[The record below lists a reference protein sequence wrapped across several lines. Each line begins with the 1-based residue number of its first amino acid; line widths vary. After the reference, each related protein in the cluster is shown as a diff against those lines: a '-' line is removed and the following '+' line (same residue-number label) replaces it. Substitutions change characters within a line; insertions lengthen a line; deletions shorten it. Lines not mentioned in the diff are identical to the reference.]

1 MGFWVG
7 SRSVQGLT
15 LARNPGSG
23 DTGYTVDQG
32 RVGSGPGRI
41 PKPGTTLY
49 LPEAIFPYSTNDILH
64 PLLFA
69 ALLF

>member
-41 PKPGTTLY
+41 PKPGTTLIVRRNRERLGY
-49 LPEAIFPYSTNDILH
+49 AEEA
-64 PLLFA
+64 
-69 ALLF
+69 